1 MGEIDWP
8 ALRGAIVLLVLALAV
23 GVAAAGVAARFH
35 DDAMR
40 VHEREKERLEAVR
53 SRHLA
58 IDGQRRL
65 IDAWLPRFRDMQADG
80 VIGEERRLAW
90 VERLREAAAR
100 VRLPSLRYRIE
111 RRTVYETGLESGLEP
126 GTGGYRPFSTVVRLE
141 AGLLHEGDLE
151 RLFRELAIP
160 GAGLHRVER
169 CEIRRAGPEFVIG
182 PDAINLFAECD
193 LRWITFTRAEADE

>member
-8 ALRGAIVLLVLALAV
+8 ALRGAIVLFVLALAV

-35 DDAMR
+35 DNAMR
-40 VHEREKERLEAVR
+40 VHEREKDRLETVR
-53 SRHLA
+53 SRHRA

-65 IDAWLPRFRDMQADG
+65 IDAWLPRFRGLQAAG

-111 RRTVYETGLESGLEP
+111 RRTVYETGIAP
-126 GTGGYRPFSTVVRLE
+126 GAGAYRPFSTVVRLE
-141 AGLLHEGDLE
+141 VGLLHEGDLE
-151 RLFRELAIP
+151 RLFRELAVP
-160 GAGLHRVER
+160 GAGLHRMER

-193 LRWITFTRAEADE
+193 LRWITFARAQADE